1 MVHTRKIISVL
12 LIVTLFAGC
21 IGLSVNAADGLLL
34 PDYTMTDAE
43 WDKYWS
49 TVEGDNTQIALTPG
63 ADASELNF
71 NWHSERKAA
80 VPMVKIAD
88 NEKMDN
94 AKTFYGYCTLADN
107 GQQTNRVTAKGLEE
121 NTKYYYSYSLGKDN
135 WSEPTFYI
143 TRSTDSFKALLVGDI
158 QCSAVDDGTGYKD
171 ATNWNTTLNTA
182 LKKYPDTSFIISCGD
197 QTQTGTSAVEWA
209 ATLSPKAM
217 RNLPMATTIGNHDHK
232 GSTYQHYVNN
242 PNSQL
247 VSTSKTGTPYWFRY
261 GDVLFVVFNTTN
273 VNVFESHALA
283 ERAILANP
291 DAKWRVAVFHHDIY
305 GTGHHAIDN
314 DNYML
319 QGVYSAILD
328 KFEFDLAFDGHE
340 HYYGR
345 SYNMLNNEKVDLDYT
360 SNKVTAPDGTLY
372 ITTASASGK
381 NRVYDE
387 PYHHSWINYS
397 YMSPELIYCE
407 VEFTESTFNLK
418 TYTVEGDK
426 LIDEYTI
433 EKTDFTY
440 SDIDASQTLF
450 STDALNRV
458 LKHFMGKYYVIFE
471 VFDKVVRYLWNLILS
486 IIK

>member
-21 IGLSVNAADGLLL
+21 IGLSVNAADSLLL

-88 NEKMDN
+88 NEKMEN

-209 ATLSPKAM
+209 ATLFAK
-217 RNLPMATTIGNHDHK
+217 GN
-232 GSTYQHYVNN
+232 
-242 PNSQL
+242 
-247 VSTSKTGTPYWFRY
+247 
-261 GDVLFVVFNTTN
+261 
-273 VNVFESHALA
+273 
-283 ERAILANP
+283 
-291 DAKWRVAVFHHDIY
+291 AK
-305 GTGHHAIDN
+305 
-314 DNYML
+314 
-319 QGVYSAILD
+319 S
-328 KFEFDLAFDGHE
+328 
-340 HYYGR
+340 
-345 SYNMLNNEKVDLDYT
+345 
-360 SNKVTAPDGTLY
+360 PDGNDY
-372 ITTASASGK
+372 
-381 NRVYDE
+381 RQ
-387 PYHHSWINYS
+387 P
-397 YMSPELIYCE
+397 
-407 VEFTESTFNLK
+407 
-418 TYTVEGDK
+418 
-426 LIDEYTI
+426 
-433 EKTDFTY
+433 
-440 SDIDASQTLF
+440 
-450 STDALNRV
+450 
-458 LKHFMGKYYVIFE
+458 
-471 VFDKVVRYLWNLILS
+471 
-486 IIK
+486 